1 MSKIVKCEKC
11 YNCAGSP
18 LYCVTFPLELSPCTD
33 VLCFVVA
40 MWACKSLEPL
50 FATDTYVPA
59 LHTVHSASHWS
70 RPWLKHRYFFS
81 ISSVKLHFRFGMF
94 AARQCCVRP
103 CARLRGFAQKWVREW
118 SEEMACSCV
127 LQPNNYEYTQGSGEL
142 RLSAF
147 VSKGTTKTWMV
158 ITMVS
163 DARRLN

>member
-1 MSKIVKCEKC
+1 MGFKCNIRTVSTFSLISQELFHHLKNFKWFMIADMCICLKILCMYVKGSMSKIVKCEKC

-70 RPWLKHRYFFS
+70 RPWLKHRYFFT
-81 ISSVKLHFRFGMF
+81 ISSVKLHFRFGMS
-94 AARQCCVRP
+94 AARQCYRQPCVR
-103 CARLRGFAQKWVREW
+103 LRAL
-118 SEEMACSCV
+118 A
-127 LQPNNYEYTQGSGEL
+127 
-142 RLSAF
+142 
-147 VSKGTTKTWMV
+147 
-158 ITMVS
+158 
-163 DARRLN
+163 